1 MDNLNLNFLTTAII
15 GCSCFVEMVIL
26 VFYKRYD
33 FKFDRLK
40 GTGRMADMEI
50 TNNYKK
56 FFKLVLVA
64 NPILTC
70 LLISNL

>member
-1 MDNLNLNFLTTAII
+1 MDNLNLNFLTTTII
-15 GCSCFVEMVIL
+15 VCSCFVEMVIL

-40 GTGRMADMEI
+40 GTGRMTDMEI

-56 FFKLVLVA
+56 FFKLVLVI
-64 NPILTC
+64 NPILTF

>member
-1 MDNLNLNFLTTAII
+1 MDFFNWNFLTTAII
-15 GCSCFVEMVIL
+15 GCSCFVEMVML

-40 GTGRMADMEI
+40 GTGRMTDLEI
-50 TNNYKK
+50 TNNYMK
-56 FFKLVLVA
+56 FFKVILVA
-64 NPILTC
+64 NPILTG

>member
-1 MDNLNLNFLTTAII
+1 MDYLNFNFLTTAIVLS
-15 GCSCFVEMVIL
+15 SCFVEMILL

-56 FFKLVLVA
+56 FFKLVLIA
-64 NPILTC
+64 NPILTFF
-70 LLISNL
+70 LISNL